1 MEKYADEVIR
11 MKRQLPK
18 NVRQIG
24 NVSDSSKIYI
34 EDYVDT
40 FFNQLC
46 EKADQNPVGAFL
58 IGEIVQEEEEDYIY
72 VYGAIRMQEIVQKGR
87 DIFINEGTW
96 KNACETCKQ
105 YFGDAEILGWF
116 LTSAG
121 QALEVSHN
129 ITKVH
134 QKFFS
139 REKSIFVVKEARE
152 KEEKYFIH
160 KFRDLMECGGHYIY
174 YEKNVEM
181 QDYMIATRKKTGMTP
196 SEIIEDTVTKNFRN
210 VIRDKMDK
218 SEQKSHSR
226 FVYGLSTFLVLVVLV
241 IGITMIN
248 NYDKMRGIQDSLEQL
263 NESASNQ
270 KGEDEEV
277 VETLGAIVS
286 AEGENKEKEQEPQG
300 DATEGTTQG
309 EETQGENTQ
318 GESTQGENTQG
329 EATQGDAT
337 AAEGQGSEATETA
350 GIEESDIYIVEKGD
364 TLATIS
370 KKVYG
375 DISHVEAICK
385 MNGLEDGNLIFIG
398 QKLLLP

>member
-1 MEKYADEVIR
+1 M
-11 MKRQLPK
+11 
-18 NVRQIG
+18 
-24 NVSDSSKIYI
+24 
-34 EDYVDT
+34 
-40 FFNQLC
+40 
-46 EKADQNPVGAFL
+46 
-58 IGEIVQEEEEDYIY
+58 
-72 VYGAIRMQEIVQKGR
+72 
-87 DIFINEGTW
+87 
-96 KNACETCKQ
+96 
-105 YFGDAEILGWF
+105 
-116 LTSAG
+116 
-121 QALEVSHN
+121 
-129 ITKVH
+129 
-134 QKFFS
+134 
-139 REKSIFVVKEARE
+139 KSILPISLNEYWFMTS
-152 KEEKYFIH
+152 FIL
-160 KFRDLMECGGHYIY
+160 LML
-174 YEKNVEM
+174 
-181 QDYMIATRKKTGMTP
+181 MTP
-196 SEIIEDTVTKNFRN
+196 LLN
-210 VIRDKMDK
+210 
-218 SEQKSHSR
+218 
-226 FVYGLSTFLVLVVLV
+226 YL
-241 IGITMIN
+241 IN

-309 EETQGENTQ
+309 EATQGENTQ

>member
-1 MEKYADEVIR
+1 

-226 FVYGLSTFLVLVVLV
+226 FVVLV

-309 EETQGENTQ
+309 EATQGENTQ